1 MINHV
6 KKSDHKEPYKS
17 TWVLIHSPP
26 FIFTCPSRHREPTI
40 NNTTLLRSVLF
51 LCPSIHP
58 FYRPYPY
65 PVIDPH
71 SLTLLVPQQLRR
83 ATSTSTTLSLP
94 SLTQLRCSP
103 VARICSSNREW
114 RRWRPPWS
122 IPDATTCRRS
132 VSSARPWSRYLPSSA
147 VSSSLAAGA
156 PSPRWSLRAPHNGQ
170 WSPRSW
176 TGTDTWP
183 VACWIF
189 PIPATGPRPHLGR
202 TCV

>member
-1 MINHV
+1 MSPHPLSSIYFHLSIAPQRTN
-6 KKSDHKEPYKS
+6 YKQ
-17 TWVLIHSPP
+17 HY
-26 FIFTCPSRHREPTI
+26 FITFC
-40 NNTTLLRSVLF
+40 SVPL
-51 LCPSIHP
+51 SIHP
-58 FYRPYPY
+58 SILSPISISSHWP
-65 PVIDPH
+65 P
-71 SLTLLVPQQLRR
+71 LTLLVPQQLRR
-83 ATSTSTTLSLP
+83 ATSTSTTLSLSP
-94 SLTQLRCSP
+94 LTQLRCSP